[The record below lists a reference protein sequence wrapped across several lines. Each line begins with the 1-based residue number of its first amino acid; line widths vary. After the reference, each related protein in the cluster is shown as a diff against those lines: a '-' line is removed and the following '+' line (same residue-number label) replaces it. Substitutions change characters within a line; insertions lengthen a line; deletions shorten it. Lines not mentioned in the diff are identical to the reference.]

1 VKILALILPLLFIGG
16 DALAQREKEADAHRA
31 QAEKLREQLRSQ
43 EQKYDDVKV
52 RLKRH
57 ESEGNGKLVAKD
69 RDELKKLKSQIRDTK
84 WKIKEE
90 RRKAREAER
99 GEPKKRGAS

>member
-1 VKILALILPLLFIGG
+1 MRTLALLLALLFVGG

-31 QAEKLREQLRSQ
+31 QAEKLREQLRHQEEKYSQ
-43 EQKYDDVKV
+43 VKIQ
-52 RLKRH
+52 LKRH
-57 ESEGNGKLVAKD
+57 ESEGNGKAVAKD

-90 RRKAREAER
+90 RRKAREADR
-99 GEPKKRGAS
+99 GEPRKRGAS